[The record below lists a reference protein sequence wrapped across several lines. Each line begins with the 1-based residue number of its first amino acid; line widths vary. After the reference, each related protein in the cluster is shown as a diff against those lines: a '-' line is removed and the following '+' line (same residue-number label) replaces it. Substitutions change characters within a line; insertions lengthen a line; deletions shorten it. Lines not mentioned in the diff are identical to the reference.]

1 MFLDP
6 NVRITSPNVTKLF
19 ELYKNKSIVGWETRI
34 APRIATTTL
43 THPKMFDYFRTPA
56 DNFFF
61 LPLVLVDKL
70 IVYNTLDVHQDIMLP
85 WIQCAL
91 ISECIS
97 PIGMLRRF
105 DYWTTQIKCTE

>member
-6 NVRITSPNVTKLF
+6 NVRIISPNVSKLF
-19 ELYKNKSIVGWETRI
+19 TLYSNKSIVGWET
-34 APRIATTTL
+34 RIATTTL

-70 IVYNTLDVHQDIMLP
+70 IMYNTLDNHQDIMLP

-97 PIGMLRRF
+97 PIGMSPGSGFSGQCCNDVLV
-105 DYWTTQIKCTE
+105 KM

>member
-1 MFLDP
+1 
-6 NVRITSPNVTKLF
+6 
-19 ELYKNKSIVGWETRI
+19 
-34 APRIATTTL
+34 
-43 THPKMFDYFRTPA
+43 MFDYFRTPA

-70 IVYNTLDVHQDIMLP
+70 IMYNSLDNHQDIMLP

-97 PIGMLRRF
+97 PIGMFTGSGCSGQYRSDVLARMENQKETRLIT
-105 DYWTTQIKCTE
+105 YSNLTQFVYTENVPYLSCVSEVI

>member
-6 NVRITSPNVTKLF
+6 NIRITTPNVSKLF
-19 ELYKNKSIVGWETRI
+19 ALYKNKSIVGWETSS
-34 APRIATTTL
+34 RIATTTL
-43 THPKMFDYFRTPA
+43 THPKMFDYFRMPA
-56 DNFFF
+56 ENFFF

-70 IVYNTLDVHQDIMLP
+70 IVYNTLDMHQDIMLP

-97 PIGMLRRF
+97 PIGMLKWLEF
-105 DYWTTQIKCTE
+105 WTRQF